1 MSFKQFLIKQL
12 SLFFMLTTLITLAV
26 VVLGSAFDGEARFGY
41 EALLSPMTYAGCCV
55 LPGFVTFSRKEPKP
69 RELLLRRALRFV
81 LTEAVV
87 LFLAWRSPV
96 VDSSRPIVML
106 TIAGSVLVIFLLV
119 LLIDWLTN
127 TAEAKKTNAE
137 LLEFQRLHGADSA
150 SA

>member
-12 SLFFMLTTLITLAV
+12 SLFFMLTTLITLAIV
-26 VVLGSAFDGEARFGY
+26 LLGSAFDGEARFGY
-41 EALLSPMTYAGCCV
+41 DALLSPLTYAGCCV
-55 LPGFVTFSRKEPKP
+55 LPGFVTFSRREPKP
-69 RELLLRRALRFV
+69 RELLLRRVLRFL

-87 LFLAWRSPV
+87 LLLAWRSPV

-127 TAEAKKTNAE
+127 SAEAKKANVE
-137 LLEFQRLHGADSA
+137 LLEFQRRHGAEPSL
-150 SA
+150 

>member
-1 MSFKQFLIKQL
+1 MSFKQFLLKQL

-41 EALLSPMTYAGCCV
+41 EALLSPMSYAGCCV

-69 RELLLRRALRFV
+69 RELLLRRALRF
-81 LTEAVV
+81 V

-137 LLEFQRLHGADSA
+137 LLEFQRLHGADNISL
-150 SA
+150 